1 MADTSVATGLTVQ
14 QWDAKFYMEALN
26 SDIFKPFRGT
36 AKNSIIQVN
45 EQLTKSP
52 GDSITFSL
60 VNKLTGSG
68 VTGSSTLEGNE
79 EALVSRSQQVTIDQK
94 RHAVRVPVLEDQ
106 FSAIPLREAARD
118 ALLDWSM
125 ELNRDDTIE
134 ALNSILGVNYSSA
147 SESNKDIWAVDN
159 VDRVLFGKLN
169 SNYNVDHS
177 VALQTLDNTDDKLTP
192 DALSLM

>member
-1 MADTSVATGLTVQ
+1 MADTSAVTGLTVQ

-36 AKNSIIQVN
+36 AKNSVIQVN

-79 EALVSRSQQVTIDQK
+79 EALDTRSQKVTIDQK
-94 RHAVRVPVLEDQ
+94 RHAVRVPVLEEQ
-106 FSAIPLREAARD
+106 FSSIPLREAARD

-134 ALNSILGVNYSSA
+134 ALNSILGVNYSA
-147 SESNKDIWAVDN
+147 ATEVNKDIWSVDN

-169 SNYNVDHS
+169 STTMLTIRLHCKHS
-177 VALQTLDNTDDKLTP
+177 TTP
-192 DALSLM
+192 MTS